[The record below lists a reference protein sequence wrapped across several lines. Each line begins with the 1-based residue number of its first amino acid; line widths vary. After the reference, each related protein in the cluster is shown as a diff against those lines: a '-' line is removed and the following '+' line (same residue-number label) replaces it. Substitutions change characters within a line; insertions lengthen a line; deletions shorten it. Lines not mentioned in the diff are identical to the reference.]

1 MSEDWRARRQTFD
14 SVAEEYD
21 QIRPGYPEQL
31 FLDVIEDEYI
41 RLLGT
46 YSDHLRLPNDERALL
61 FERIT
66 TLINERYGASITK
79 GYATLLYLGTV
90 EG

>member
-41 RLLGT
+41 RPVSYT
-46 YSDHLRLPNDERALL
+46 HLDVYKRQP
-61 FERIT
+61 T
-66 TLINERYGASITK
+66 T
-79 GYATLLYLGTV
+79 
-90 EG
+90 